1 MRGVEFAAPRDLL
14 LTMNCIRNSVLCGCL
29 GTRPDCMQSKEAS
42 RVSYTHR
49 RNSIAVTIHTQI
61 QGVLLSES
69 GLNGLEG
76 WFVVC
81 GLWVQHVHV
90 AQTGINLF

>member
-1 MRGVEFAAPRDLL
+1 
-14 LTMNCIRNSVLCGCL
+14 MNCIRNSVLCESL

-42 RVSYTHR
+42 RVLYAYR
-49 RNSIAVTIHTQI
+49 RNSIAVTLHIEI

-81 GLWVQHVHV
+81 EFMGPTC
-90 AQTGINLF
+90 ARCPNRD

>member
-1 MRGVEFAAPRDLL
+1 
-14 LTMNCIRNSVLCGCL
+14 MNCIRSSVLCESL

-42 RVSYTHR
+42 RVLYAYR

-61 QGVLLSES
+61 QGVLLSKS